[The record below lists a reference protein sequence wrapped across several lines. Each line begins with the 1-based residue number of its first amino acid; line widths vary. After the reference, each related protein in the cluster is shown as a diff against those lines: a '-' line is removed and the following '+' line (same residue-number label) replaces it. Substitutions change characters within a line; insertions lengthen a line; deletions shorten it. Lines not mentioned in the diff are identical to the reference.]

1 MTEHDLQT
9 LSKFQFFVGFKPR
22 ELETLVDLAE
32 EFSFDAGTTII
43 QEGYVEDCMYVL
55 LEGSVEIS
63 RNLNGSPFPLATL
76 EPAAFFGEVA
86 LVDDGP
92 RSATVRTLAPCKVL
106 RIDRSTVSV
115 LAGIQPSAAIHFL
128 VAIGRSLVRLLR
140 TSNQKYLDLL
150 LSHQVPSIPSP
161 TKIGG

>member
-1 MTEHDLQT
+1 MTEQELQT

-32 EFSFDAGTTII
+32 EFTFDEGTTII
-43 QEGYVEDCMYVL
+43 QEGNVEDCMYVL
-55 LEGSVEIS
+55 LEGSVAILRENDGIA
-63 RNLNGSPFPLATL
+63 LPLMTM
-76 EPAAFFGEVA
+76 EPAAFFGEIA

-92 RSATVRTLAPCKVL
+92 RSATVRAKERCKVL

-115 LAGIQPSAAIHFL
+115 LAGVQPAAAIHFL

-140 TSNQKYLDLL
+140 TSNKKYSDLF
-150 LSHQVPSIPSP
+150 LSLQVPASP
-161 TKIGG
+161 EEKIGG